1 MGRIFHNKLVRD
13 RIPEIIESNGDVC
26 ETRILNE
33 NGFQIE
39 LKKKLVEEANEVLN
53 SPSEKLSDELADV
66 LEIVN
71 TLANSNGLSLEKI
84 EEIRKSKREKKGGFD
99 KKVFLEWS
107 GPKI

>member
-39 LKKKLVEEANEVLN
+39 LKKKLVEESNEVLN